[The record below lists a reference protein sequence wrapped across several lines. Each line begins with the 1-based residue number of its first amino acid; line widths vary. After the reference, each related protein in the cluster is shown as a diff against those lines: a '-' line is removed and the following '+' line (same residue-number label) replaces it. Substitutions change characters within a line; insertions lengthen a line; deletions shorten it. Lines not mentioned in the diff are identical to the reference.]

1 MAQPPAPVV
10 DRDTPDRGLSAM
22 AITRIPAALVRTSL
36 MTALQYRSDFLFE
49 AFTGLLR
56 TVAAVA
62 PLFLVYSHRDSVQGW
77 TQDESLLVMSFFL
90 LFGAFN
96 GGVME
101 PNLGAVV
108 EMIRQG
114 TLDLLLLKPAD
125 SQLLVSLRK
134 VDPAHL
140 WDLLAA
146 LVVGVYAT
154 SRIATPGALDVL
166 VAAALLGCGLAAMY
180 GLWMLAICTSFFF
193 VRVDNLRYLLGAIA
207 DAGRW
212 PLPMFGREVRWALTV
227 LVPVG
232 VVTSFPAEALRGTWG
247 PGLIAT
253 ALLVAIGFVTVSRLA
268 WNRSLAYYTSAS
280 S

>member
-1 MAQPPAPVV
+1 M
-10 DRDTPDRGLSAM
+10 LL
-22 AITRIPAALVRTSL
+22 RIPAALLRISL
-36 MTALQYRSDFLFE
+36 MSALQYRSDFVFE

-56 TVAAVA
+56 TFAAVA
-62 PLFLVYSHRDSVQGW
+62 PLFLVYSHRQSVQGW

-90 LFGAFN
+90 LFAAFN
-96 GGVME
+96 GGIME

-140 WDLLAA
+140 WDLVAA
-146 LVVGVYAT
+146 VVVGVYAV
-154 SRIATPGALDVL
+154 SRIASPGPLDVL
-166 VAAALLGCGLAAMY
+166 VALALLSCGLAAMY

-193 VRVDNLRYLLGAIA
+193 VRVDNLRYLLGSVA

-227 LVPVG
+227 IVPVG

-247 PGLIAT
+247 PELIAT
-253 ALLVAIGFVTVSRLA
+253 AFGVAAGFVLVSRIA
-268 WNRSLAYYTSAS
+268 WTRSLAFYTSAS